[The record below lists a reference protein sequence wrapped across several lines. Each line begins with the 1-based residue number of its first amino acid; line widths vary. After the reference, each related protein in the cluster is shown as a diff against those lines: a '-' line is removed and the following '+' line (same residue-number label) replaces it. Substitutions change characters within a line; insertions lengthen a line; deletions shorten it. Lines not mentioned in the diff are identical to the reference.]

1 MRPMAKNDP
10 FIHKPYTLG
19 VLCVLR
25 GEFLQC
31 THLLLS
37 REPHLS
43 EQVEMLSST
52 CSPREP
58 VSEI

>member
-1 MRPMAKNDP
+1 MVKNDP
-10 FIHKPYTLG
+10 CIHKPYTLCA
-19 VLCVLR
+19 LCVLR

-43 EQVEMLSST
+43 EQVEMQSST
-52 CSPREP
+52 CSPLEP